1 MLLIIPLSAEK
12 VEGFFYYDRYRC
24 FLCLIDMWTV
34 NKRYLND
41 EQFVSKSNQTGAFVK
56 TQTDEIIL
64 QDTAL
69 NYRVLNFVGFPV
81 ILSMKIIPHIG
92 IRVWVGYHAAKLRRY
107 QEMIDHHITPEMKDA
122 YQEVA
127 GAGGAMDSVDASKF
141 RVLNMLNTKYFIF
154 PAGQQGQTVPVEN
167 PYAYGN
173 AWFVDKVQYVNNA
186 NEEIDALNDIFP
198 TETAVLMRDLKIS

>member
-1 MLLIIPLSAEK
+1 MTGIVL
-12 VEGFFYYDRYRC
+12 
-24 FLCLIDMWTV
+24 LCLIDMWTV

-69 NYRVLNFVGFPV
+69 NYRVLNFVGFPGNTFNENNTSYWHKSV
-81 ILSMKIIPHIG
+81 G
-92 IRVWVGYHAAKLRRY
+92 GYHAAKLRRY

-127 GAGGAMDSVDASKF
+127 AAGGAMDSVDAAEYAEYE
-141 RVLNMLNTKYFIF
+141 VLYLPCRTTR
-154 PAGQQGQTVPVEN
+154 ADG
-167 PYAYGN
+167 
-173 AWFVDKVQYVNNA
+173 
-186 NEEIDALNDIFP
+186 
-198 TETAVLMRDLKIS
+198 SC